1 MSDSVKEPAIEQLV
15 AGQKTAVIK
24 VLAKAGLT
32 PDPVTAAALFE
43 IGTQLLVLE
52 GLNPEALTDRLTQ
65 IVARTEQFRLSRAA
79 QVH

>member
-1 MSDSVKEPAIEQLV
+1 MSESEKEPAIEALV

-24 VLAKAGLT
+24 VLAKAGLA

-52 GLNPEALTDRLTQ
+52 GLAPEALTDRVTQ
-65 IVARTEQFRLSRAA
+65 IVTRTEAFRLSRAA
-79 QVH
+79 RVH